1 MTVLEQWELAS
12 YIVTVVALP
21 FGLVAYLLDQRKE
34 RQNEDDE
41 VYQKLSDEYAEFS
54 KLLLENSDLRLMST
68 YVAGQLNDEQTERK
82 RIMFDYLISLFE
94 RAFIL
99 LYEEKMNA
107 RTRRQWSSWED
118 YIHFWFKR
126 PDFCD
131 ALNALLDGE
140 DPDFQKY
147 MRMVARPQA

>member
-1 MTVLEQWELAS
+1 MTALEQWELAS
-12 YIVTVVALP
+12 YIVTVIALP
-21 FGLVAYLLDQRKE
+21 LGLVAYLLDQRKE

-54 KLLLENSDLRLMST
+54 KLLLDNSDLRLMST
-68 YVAGQLNDEQTERK
+68 YVAGQHTDEQSERK

-99 LYEEKMNA
+99 LYEEKMNT

-126 PDFCD
+126 PDFCE
-131 ALNALLDGE
+131 ALDALLDGE
-140 DPDFQKY
+140 DPDFQRY
-147 MRMVARPQA
+147 MRKAAGPRA